1 MNKWYWRVVI
11 SSFRDPPDSGIE
23 PASPVAPTQA
33 GGFFITE
40 PPGKS
45 GDDLVMFLKYASGI
59 QESSQG

>member
-1 MNKWYWRVVI
+1 M
-11 SSFRDPPDSGIE
+11 
-23 PASPVAPTQA
+23 SPVAPTLA

-45 GDDLVMFLKYASGI
+45 GDDLVMYLKYASRV